1 MDDQYGNPVPDDL
14 VMLDLAVDELNDAQL
29 AAVDRLDWYQPLSNP
44 STIVVGGSALEEAMR
59 KSGFGQI
66 GTTDP
71 EEYECKVRLGVQ
83 YIAASLHR
91 WSDEDGFYHA

>member
-14 VMLDLAVDELNDAQL
+14 AMLDLAVDELDDAQI
-29 AAVDRLDWYQPLSNP
+29 AAVDRLDWYQPACNP
-44 STIVVGGSALEEAMR
+44 NTIVVSGSALADAMLNT
-59 KSGFGQI
+59 GFGQI
-66 GTTDP
+66 VTTDP